1 MSYKV
6 AKDCFKENI
15 VLTGGGKADPVSFNH
30 YNGLFQLTQQ
40 LERDLSDLR
49 DRLARLE
56 RH

>member
-15 VLTGGGKADPVSFNH
+15 TLTGGSQVDPVSFNH
-30 YNGLFQLTQQ
+30 FNGLFQLTQQ

-56 RH
+56 RR